1 VSERWAVGRGLLI
14 PSAAQG
20 LWLRGCISPMKIGIL
35 QFEMEV
41 PESRSLK
48 DKRRVV
54 KSIKDRLHREH
65 MVSVAEV
72 GSLEVWNRATMGL
85 SCVSA
90 DGGYLRG
97 VLSAIVDKLSAWP
110 DATLTGYA
118 ADVIDA
124 DQSLPETDERGEPL
138 WTPAERRDSGE
149 AA

>member
-1 VSERWAVGRGLLI
+1 
-14 PSAAQG
+14 
-20 LWLRGCISPMKIGIL
+20 MKIGIL

-41 PESRSLK
+41 PESHSLK

-72 GSLEVWNRATMGL
+72 GTLEIWNLATMGIA
-85 SCVSA
+85 CVSS
-90 DGGYLRG
+90 DGAYLSG
-97 VLSAIVDKLSAWP
+97 VLATIVDKLNAWP
-110 DATLTGYA
+110 DARLASYS

-124 DQSLPETDERGEPL
+124 TQSLPETDETGAPL
-138 WTPAERRDSGE
+138 WTADERRNADE

>member
-1 VSERWAVGRGLLI
+1 
-14 PSAAQG
+14 
-20 LWLRGCISPMKIGIL
+20 MKIGIL

-72 GSLEVWNRATMGL
+72 GSLEIWNLATMGL
-85 SCVSA
+85 ACVSA
-90 DGGYLRG
+90 DGAYLRG
-97 VLSAIVDKLSAWP
+97 VLAAIVDKLNAWP
-110 DATLTGYA
+110 DAKLAAYS

-124 DQSLPETDERGEPL
+124 EQSLPETDERGEPL
-138 WTPAERRDSGE
+138 WTPDERRNAGE

>member
-1 VSERWAVGRGLLI
+1 
-14 PSAAQG
+14 
-20 LWLRGCISPMKIGIL
+20 MKIGIL

-41 PESRSLK
+41 PESQSLK

-72 GSLEVWNRATMGL
+72 GTLEIWNLATMGL

-90 DGGYLRG
+90 DGAYLTS
-97 VLSAIVDKLSAWP
+97 VLATIVDKLNAWP
-110 DATLTGYA
+110 DAKLASYA

-124 DQSLPETDERGEPL
+124 EQSLPETDETGAPL
-138 WTPAERRDSGE
+138 WTPQERRDAGE